1 MKSVSHT
8 ASHPRKKRKSSH
20 PPQISDESPTPKSM
34 ISPIRS
40 LNVRSTAFPRLANQ
54 MYVSQKGPAFACTTV
69 DPCFRM
75 TSRRHLAAC
84 ARVRT
89 THDVDGSSSTWRFT
103 HSSSASSHPGTVH
116 SAVVVEFV
124 SVVGRHRF
132 IAEKVSM
139 STSHSSARASG
150 LSIGAATP

>member
-1 MKSVSHT
+1 MGKGGQAKAGAERHKE
-8 ASHPRKKRKSSH
+8 R
-20 PPQISDESPTPKSM
+20 
-34 ISPIRS
+34 
-40 LNVRSTAFPRLANQ
+40 VRADRLAGE
-54 MYVSQKGPAFACTTV
+54 VLEPTGVGRRDLGAE
-69 DPCFRM
+69 
-75 TSRRHLAAC
+75 SRERAAC

-89 THDVDGSSSTWRFT
+89 THDVEGSSSTWRLT

-150 LSIGAATP
+150 LSIGAAKP